1 MKTLYKKQQEA
12 HDFFVSRLMER
23 QNTLDSSQM
32 GTGKTVVGTQLA
44 RTLIDKCPSI
54 NKVAVICPKAVIPSW
69 EREMEESGLEPLF
82 INNVESLRGGK
93 TEWVSRF
100 GRGKTKNYDWKLP
113 MDTLILIDEIHKM
126 KGPWTQNANMLVGL
140 VKRGYKIHGMSG
152 TPCDNPHEMRPLGYM
167 LGLHSNEKA
176 RGPLYSWKSWMYD
189 LGMYQDDW
197 NNWIMPQPYGGVSE
211 SLTSLRNSMYGIS
224 TMGLRISDFPDS
236 FKNNRIINDAI
247 NFKNSRKILEAFK
260 DIDESD
266 IDNYID
272 RDLDSSDPEELMIV
286 KILRAR
292 QEAEYHKIPDVVNM
306 VEDCVEEGHSAV
318 VFFNFKD
325 SLHELAK
332 NLNLDY
338 IDGGTPHEKRNEL
351 IEEFQND
358 QSNILLINAATG
370 GTGISLHDTIGNR
383 QRYSFISPSFNAK
396 EFVQVL
402 GRIHRNG
409 AMTDAVQKMLVT
421 NGSIENYV
429 MDRVLEKIKRME
441 TLHGLEY
448 ETHHTK

>member
-12 HDFFVSRLMER
+12 HDFFVSRLLER

-32 GTGKTVVGTQLA
+32 GTGKTVVGTQVA
-44 RTLIDKCPSI
+44 RTTIEKCSGV
-54 NKVAVICPKAVIPSW
+54 NSVAVICPKAVIPSW

-113 MDTLILIDEIHKM
+113 MDTLVLIDEIHKM

-140 VKRGYKIHGMSG
+140 TKRGYRIHGMSG
-152 TPCDNPHEMRPLGYM
+152 TPCDNPYEMRPLGYM
-167 LGLHSNEKA
+167 LGLHSNEKQ
-176 RGPLYSWKSWMYD
+176 RGPLMKWQSWLYS

-197 NNWIMPQPYGGVSE
+197 NNWIFPKADGPRA
-211 SLTSLRNSMYGIS
+211 LKTLKHSMYGVS
-224 TMGLRISDFPDS
+224 TMGLRISDFPES
-236 FKNNRIINDAI
+236 FRGNRIINDAI
-247 NFKNSRKILEAFK
+247 NFKNRRKILEAFK

-272 RDLDSSDPEELMIV
+272 RDPDSRDPEDLMIV

-306 VEDCVEEGHSAV
+306 VEDCVAEGNSAV

-338 IDGGTPHEKRNEL
+338 IDGSTPHEKRNEL
-351 IEEFQND
+351 ISEFQND
-358 QSNILLINAATG
+358 QSHILLVNAATG
-370 GTGISLHDTIGNR
+370 GTGISLHDIIGDR

-409 AMTDAVQKMLVT
+409 AMSDAVQKLLVT

-429 MDRVLEKIKRME
+429 IDRVLEKIQRME
-441 TLHGLEY
+441 ILHGLEY
-448 ETHHTK
+448 ETHS

>member
-12 HDFFVSRLMER
+12 HDFFVSRLLER

-32 GTGKTVVGTQLA
+32 GTGKTVVGTHVA
-44 RTLIDKCPSI
+44 RTIIEKCSGI
-54 NKVAVICPKAVIPSW
+54 NRVAVICPKAVIPSW
-69 EREMEESGLEPLF
+69 EREMKESGLEPLF

-113 MDTLILIDEIHKM
+113 MDTLILVDEIHKM
-126 KGPWTQNANMLVGL
+126 KGPWTQNANLLVGL
-140 VKRGYKIHGMSG
+140 VKRGYRIHGMSG
-152 TPCDNPHEMRPLGYM
+152 TPCDNPYEMRPLGYM
-167 LGLHSNEKA
+167 LGLHSNEKQ
-176 RGPLYSWKSWMYD
+176 RGPLMKWQSWLYS

-197 NNWIMPQPYGGVSE
+197 NNWIFPRADGPRA
-211 SLTSLRNSMYGIS
+211 LKTLKHSMYGVS

-272 RDLDSSDPEELMIV
+272 RDSDSRDPEDLMIV

-306 VEDCVEEGHSAV
+306 VEDCVAEGNSAV

-338 IDGGTPHEKRNEL
+338 IDGSTPHEKRNEL
-351 IEEFQND
+351 ISEFQND
-358 QSNILLINAATG
+358 QSHILLVNAATG
-370 GTGISLHDTIGNR
+370 GTGVSLHDTIGNR

-409 AMTDAVQKMLVT
+409 AMSDAVQKLLVT

-429 MDRVLEKIKRME
+429 IDRVLEKIQRME
-441 TLHGLEY
+441 ILHGLEY
-448 ETHHTK
+448 ETHN

>member
-1 MKTLYKKQQEA
+1 
-12 HDFFVSRLMER
+12 
-23 QNTLDSSQM
+23 M
-32 GTGKTVVGTQLA
+32 GTGKTVVGTHVA
-44 RTLIDKCPSI
+44 RTIIEKCSGI
-54 NKVAVICPKAVIPSW
+54 NRVAVICPKAVIPSW
-69 EREMEESGLEPLF
+69 EREMKESGLEPLF

-113 MDTLILIDEIHKM
+113 MDTLILVDEIHKM
-126 KGPWTQNANMLVGL
+126 KGPWTQNANLLVGL
-140 VKRGYKIHGMSG
+140 VKRGYRIHGMSG
-152 TPCDNPHEMRPLGYM
+152 TPCDNPYEMRPLGYM
-167 LGLHSNEKA
+167 LGLHSNEKQ
-176 RGPLYSWKSWMYD
+176 RGPLMKWQSWLYS

-197 NNWIMPQPYGGVSE
+197 NNWIFPRADGPRA
-211 SLTSLRNSMYGIS
+211 LKTLKHSMYGVS

-272 RDLDSSDPEELMIV
+272 RDSDSRDPEDLMIV

-306 VEDCVEEGHSAV
+306 VEDCVAEGNSAV

-338 IDGGTPHEKRNEL
+338 IDGSTPHEKRNEL
-351 IEEFQND
+351 ISEFQND
-358 QSNILLINAATG
+358 QSHILLVNAATG
-370 GTGISLHDTIGNR
+370 GTGVSLHDTIGNR

-409 AMTDAVQKMLVT
+409 AMSDAVQKLLVT

-429 MDRVLEKIKRME
+429 IDRVLEKIQRME
-441 TLHGLEY
+441 ILHGLEY
-448 ETHHTK
+448 ETHN